1 MKLNF
6 NYIAMKGYKAYKKNN
21 IEHSKSI
28 NNVST
33 GKVIRSAKDN
43 PNQVSKLGNF
53 EKEIRGYQSSRRN
66 IQDTVSMIQSADT
79 VMGSV
84 TERISRIRELTV
96 NAGSGA
102 IDKSQKEILQKEINS
117 LVDGIDKEIKNYSFN
132 GVNVLGNENVKN
144 NSKHEVV
151 DVLSGVNTENI
162 TKIPSYNLSTEV
174 LGIKDI
180 NVVDKD
186 IGEVLEKLDKAATD
200 VTKARTSF
208 GAIQNTLED
217 EMINSKTLEESV
229 TSSKSIIEDAD
240 IAAEMVEYTRTL
252 MLTEANVKN
261 MSKSIYFPT
270 DIINAI
276 GRLYK

>member
-21 IEHSKSI
+21 IKHSKSI